1 MFTHLQKVSIIAKGR
16 YSEIYKY
23 VNTVTTDLYVI
34 KKHPKVVLGYKKE
47 CNVRELDVFK
57 RIQPDTHPNIV
68 KYYGYSE
75 DEEDGYFLLEYI
87 NGYDLNRIINESK
100 TNKIEKY
107 ISKESVL
114 NYVEQLIEGLEY
126 LHGKGIYHCDIKP
139 ENILVYKDRVKIVD
153 FGSSIISSKQ
163 VINVKDEDFIGT
175 PGHLP
180 PEIADYTYRGDV
192 DLEHVDVFG
201 LGSVLFFCYTKFV
214 PFIGKMSLDTS
225 NNVKNMNVDL
235 NLVKDEGVRNIL
247 KHIFTKTDRWTLS
260 KVKEEIVKLIEK
272 GNHIQ

>member
-1 MFTHLQKVSIIAKGR
+1 MFTSLQKVSIIAKGR

-23 VNTVTTDLYVI
+23 VNTETTDLYVI
-34 KKHPKVVLGYKKE
+34 KKHPKVILGYKKE

-57 RIQPDTHPNIV
+57 CIHPDTHPNIV

-75 DEEDGYFLLEYI
+75 DEEDGYFLLEYV

-107 ISKESVL
+107 ISKESIL
-114 NYVEQLIEGLEY
+114 KYIKQLIEGLEY
-126 LHGKGIYHCDIKP
+126 LHKKGIYHCDIKP
-139 ENILVYKDRVKIVD
+139 ENILVYKDRVIIID

-180 PEIADYTYRGDV
+180 PEIADYTYKGDI
-192 DLEHVDVFG
+192 DLEYVDIFG
-201 LGSVLFFCYTKFV
+201 LGSVLFFCYTKTV

-225 NNVKNMNVDL
+225 NNVKNMNIDL
-235 NLVKDEGVRNIL
+235 NLVKDEKVRNIL
-247 KHIFTKTDRWTLS
+247 KHIFTKTDRWTLT
-260 KVKEEIVKLIEK
+260 KIKEEISELINK
-272 GNHIQ
+272 DKDVQ